1 MWELGVSILNK
12 VWRLDSIIPS
22 SVRNTATIVY
32 IQSKI
37 IFCMMSELLSHF
49 PTCFAALLYA
59 LWITKPFCTRAR
71 RVSCL
76 HGERKVFKR
85 YAIPTSALSILC
97 GLFGCVRD
105 SHCSSLCRWL
115 SEQQPAVIALHSS
128 FHAHGYFMSQEGKT
142 FFRNEFS
149 REFSS
154 VVV

>member
-1 MWELGVSILNK
+1 MVLQTQ
-12 VWRLDSIIPS
+12 RLDSIIHS

-59 LWITKPFCTRAR
+59 LYESPNLFVHM

-85 YAIPTSALSILC
+85 YAEPTSALSILC
-97 GLFGCVRD
+97 GLFGCV
-105 SHCSSLCRWL
+105 
-115 SEQQPAVIALHSS
+115 
-128 FHAHGYFMSQEGKT
+128 
-142 FFRNEFS
+142 
-149 REFSS
+149 
-154 VVV
+154 